1 MEVTSTTKDDIEFL
15 KVSGRM
21 IFEDSLFVLREHVQ
35 KAIGSGIRCFVI
47 DLSGVS
53 HLDSSACGEL
63 IRVHASIAKAEG
75 SLSILNPVERV
86 RSLLARTGL
95 ISVFNVAYSLE
106 EAQRLVRAPSMG
118 A

>member
-1 MEVTSTTKDDIEFL
+1 MTSTTIDGIEVL

-21 IFEDSLFVLREHVQ
+21 IFEDSLFELREQVQ

-75 SLSILNPVERV
+75 ALAILNPVDRV

-95 ISVFNVAYSLE
+95 IGVFNVAHSLE
-106 EAQRLVRAPSMG
+106 EAQRLVRPGSKDA
-118 A
+118 

>member
-1 MEVTSTTKDDIEFL
+1 MEVTSTTNDGIGVV

-35 KAIGSGIRCFVI
+35 EAIGSGIRSFVI

-63 IRVHASIAKAEG
+63 IRVHASIAKAAG
-75 SLSILNPVERV
+75 ALAILNPVERV

-95 ISVFNVAYSLE
+95 IGVFNVVHSLE
-106 EAQRLVRAPSMG
+106 DAQRLVRSPSMG

>member
-1 MEVTSTTKDDIEFL
+1 MEVTSTTSDGIEIL

-21 IFEDSLFVLREHVQ
+21 IFEDSLFVLRELVQ
-35 KAIGSGIRCFVI
+35 KAVGSGTRCFVI

-75 SLSILNPVERV
+75 SLAILNPVERV

-95 ISVFNVAYSLE
+95 MGVFNVAHSFE
-106 EAQRLVRAPSMG
+106 DAQRLVRSPSMG

>member
-1 MEVTSTTKDDIEFL
+1 MEVTFTTSGSIEIL
-15 KVSGRM
+15 TVSGRM

-35 KAIGSGIRCFVI
+35 KAIGSGIRSFVI

-75 SLSILNPVERV
+75 SLAILNPVERV

-95 ISVFNVAYSLE
+95 IGVFNVANSLE
-106 EAQRLVRAPSMG
+106 DAQRLVCMGSMG

>member
-1 MEVTSTTKDDIEFL
+1 MEVTSTTSDGIEVL

-63 IRVHASIAKAEG
+63 IRVHASIANAEG
-75 SLSILNPVERV
+75 SLALLNPVERV

-95 ISVFNVAYSLE
+95 IGVFNVADNLE
-106 EAQRLVRAPSMG
+106 EAQKLVRSGSTDA
-118 A
+118 

>member
-1 MEVTSTTKDDIEFL
+1 MEVTSTTTDGIDIL

-35 KAIGSGIRCFVI
+35 KAIGSGVRAFVI

-75 SLSILNPVERV
+75 SLVILNPLDRV

-95 ISVFNVAYSLE
+95 LGVFYVANSLE
-106 EAQRLVRAPSMG
+106 EAERLVRSSMG